1 MLKNRVLT
9 IRVTTI
15 RVSTIMVLTITKSQ
29 LVFDWKFSDPVNVN
43 LQLTIKKIVRSNH
56 KSFGDSKVYK
66 RL

>member
-29 LVFDWKFSDPVNVN
+29 LVFDWKFSDPVNCKLTVN
-43 LQLTIKKIVRSNH
+43 N
-56 KSFGDSKVYK
+56 
-66 RL
+66 